1 MSKLTDEEIRLLL
14 SKDRIIPGKTISVRN
29 YNRLVHSIKTIINLQ
44 IKKTN
49 EGI

>member
-1 MSKLTDEEIRLLL
+1 MNKLTDEEIRLIL

-44 IKKTN
+44 NKETN
-49 EGI
+49 G

>member
-1 MSKLTDEEIRLLL
+1 MNKLTDEEIRLILF
-14 SKDRIIPGKTISVRN
+14 KDRIIPGKTVSVRN

-49 EGI
+49 G

>member
-1 MSKLTDEEIRLLL
+1 MNKLTDEEIRLLL

-44 IKKTN
+44 NKKQN
-49 EGI
+49 G